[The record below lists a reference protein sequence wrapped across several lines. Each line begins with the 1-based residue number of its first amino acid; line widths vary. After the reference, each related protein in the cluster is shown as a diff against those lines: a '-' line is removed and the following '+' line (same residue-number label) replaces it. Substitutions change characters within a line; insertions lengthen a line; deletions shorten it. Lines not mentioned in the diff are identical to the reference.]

1 MRALIDT
8 SAWIWAEHNPADAA
22 AQSLLTALH
31 SGVLATCAPVRL
43 EVLRGAANLDRFD
56 AMADDLEGLTDA
68 PIDGR
73 VCALATRIQRDLAAL
88 PGSKHRSTPSID
100 LLVAA
105 AAIEADMPL
114 IHRDRDFEAIAEIT
128 RQPLRWLGPR

>member
-8 SAWIWAEHNPADAA
+8 SAWIWAEHNPDAA
-22 AQSLLTALH
+22 AARTLLTALH

-43 EVLRGAANLDRFD
+43 EVLRGAANLDRYD
-56 AMADDLEGLTDA
+56 EMADDLAGLADA
-68 PIDGR
+68 PIDDR

-88 PGSKHRSTPSID
+88 PGSRHRSTPAID

>member
-8 SAWIWAEHNPADAA
+8 SAWIWAEQNPTHAA
-22 AQSLLTALH
+22 AQDLLTAL
-31 SGVLATCAPVRL
+31 SAGVIATCSPVRL
-43 EVLRGAANLDRFD
+43 EVLRGATSIDRFD
-56 AMADDLEGLTDA
+56 EMSQQLDGLVDA
-68 PIDGR
+68 PVDER
-73 VCALATRIQRDLAAL
+73 VCSLATNIQRELAML
-88 PGSKHRSTPSID
+88 PGSKHRSTPAID

-114 IHRDRDFEAIAEIT
+114 IHRDRDFETIAELT